1 MRQSNCLSWTPF
13 FSGRVFN
20 TASALALSI
29 LMSVSLIFFLQHSK
43 EYVVL
48 AAAVFF
54 FGMSIMALA
63 GGIVKRLI
71 YSIFLI
77 QIAAS
82 YFLQFSFF
90 VTVFCMIFAPPVI
103 LLSRNLGKI
112 DAIPYHKP
120 LALMLSGWLIS
131 LVYSVVYSYNDYGY
145 TFVFDIY
152 LLLGFCIA
160 YLVYFMLKLEYL
172 NVDRLMRYIMFSGLF
187 FIGMVLVKYVI
198 NGYALQIL
206 NGRFGMLVD
215 VNSNLLSLYIGMT
228 LPCVFFPALFEIRNT
243 AKKKI
248 LYAISLIYLYIMVIT
263 GSRGG
268 FLGIAIL
275 IAYLLWYKR
284 SIKWVLGALAGFV
297 VIYFT
302 VGLKYMTRLFAPST
316 TEIMSDLGRLEL
328 LKVAFKIL
336 RDNYFF
342 FGIGMNNYSR
352 LKMDYGFPVWFSSQ
366 SPYPVESLSSHNIYT
381 EMWMGWGILGLLG
394 WLIFNGCIVY
404 ALLRNKEER
413 YNSTAKAI
421 AFAMSSFLLYGLVD
435 SNIGNFSVMFTY
447 FSLLGTGLFIIAQTN
462 YTSNKSTDI
471 QTDFDQPNS

>member
-1 MRQSNCLSWTPF
+1 
-13 FSGRVFN
+13 
-20 TASALALSI
+20 
-29 LMSVSLIFFLQHSK
+29 
-43 EYVVL
+43 
-48 AAAVFF
+48 
-54 FGMSIMALA
+54 
-63 GGIVKRLI
+63 
-71 YSIFLI
+71 
-77 QIAAS
+77 
-82 YFLQFSFF
+82 
-90 VTVFCMIFAPPVI
+90 MIFAPPVI

-187 FIGMVLVKYVI
+187 FIGMVVVMYVV
-198 NGYALQIL
+198 NGYAPQIFKL
-206 NGRFGMLVD
+206 NGRFGMLVN

-228 LPCVFFPALFEIRNT
+228 LPYAFFSALFETRST
-243 AKKKI
+243 AKKI
-248 LYAISLIYLYIMVIT
+248 FFYTISVIYLYVLVIA

-268 FLGIAIL
+268 FLGLAAI
-275 IAYLLWYKR
+275 IIYFLWLKR
-284 SIKWVLGALAGFV
+284 SIKWVLSTLAGFV
-297 VIYFT
+297 VVFFT
-302 VGLKYMTRLFAPST
+302 IGPKYIARLFAPSAA
-316 TEIMSDLGRLEL
+316 EMMSDLGRVEF

-342 FGIGMNNYSR
+342 FGIGMGNYGK
-352 LKMDYGFPVWFSSQ
+352 LKMQYGFPVWFS
-366 SPYPVESLSSHNIYT
+366 PMVEGLSSHNIYT
-381 EMWMGWGILGLLG
+381 EMWLGWGIFGLLG
-394 WLIFNGCIVY
+394 WLIFNACIVS

-413 YNSTAKAI
+413 YNSTAKGI
-421 AFAMSSFLLYGLVD
+421 ALAMISFLLYGFVD

-462 YTSNKSTDI
+462 YASNESNNIRVDL
-471 QTDFDQPNS
+471 DQSKA